1 MHLSSKE
8 SETPGIIGDPVFPSL
23 TFPADVVVGI
33 LAVGAEDSATDS
45 KKEIQ

>member
-8 SETPGIIGDPVFPSL
+8 PAPGIIGDPEFPSL
-23 TFPADVVVGI
+23 TCPADVVVGI
-33 LAVGAEDSATDS
+33 LVVGAEDSATDL